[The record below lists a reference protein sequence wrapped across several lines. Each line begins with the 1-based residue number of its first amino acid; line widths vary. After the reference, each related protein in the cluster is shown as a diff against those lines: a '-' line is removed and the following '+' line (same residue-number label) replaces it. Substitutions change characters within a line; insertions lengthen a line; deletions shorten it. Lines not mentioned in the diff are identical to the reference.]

1 MQQNSTVNLT
11 KINQTIQTASPVI
24 RAVYKVFLALTPLR
38 LYANSIREQTYI
50 IPEIT
55 DLGED
60 VSPESLKLEVV
71 YRTAKKFTKLNNAVM
86 PWVFRFKPTEFD
98 VGTHIIGLAVRDPK
112 INK

>member
-1 MQQNSTVNLT
+1 
-11 KINQTIQTASPVI
+11 
-24 RAVYKVFLALTPLR
+24 
-38 LYANSIREQTYI
+38 
-50 IPEIT
+50 
-55 DLGED
+55 
-60 VSPESLKLEVV
+60 VSPQSLKLEVV